1 MLSILSL
8 LGVAGNALA
17 GVGKWLISNPL
28 VLAALIFLGCF
39 AITVVHKN
47 HEIDALTAQI
57 NDPKKGWIARY
68 NASEANNA
76 TLVKNNATLR
86 KTLVTQSAS
95 IDALAVQGRAASDK
109 YDQLISAQ
117 ASSRAK
123 DAQTMA
129 ALTAAK
135 AGADKC
141 QSASDLI
148 RSITQ

>member
-76 TLVKNNATLR
+76 TLR